1 MKALVVYESTYG
13 NTEKVARAVGD
24 ALTSY
29 ATVAVK
35 SVEDVTAGDVRGVG
49 LLVVGG
55 PTQRRGV
62 SPRLHQWLDSLA
74 PRSLRGVIAVAFDTR
89 YRLPSL
95 ISGSAAHGI
104 VKRLH
109 RLGAEV
115 FLPVESFYVEGREGP
130 LVEGELERAA
140 RWVCLARVR
149 TESTAK

>member
-13 NTEKVARAVGD
+13 NTAMVARAVGD
-24 ALTSY
+24 ALTQY
-29 ATVAVK
+29 AAVEVTA
-35 SVEDVTAGDVRGVG
+35 VEDVRAGDVRGVN

-62 SPRLHQWLDSLA
+62 SPHMHAWLDSLA
-74 PRSLRGVIAVAFDTR
+74 SGCLRGVIAVAFDTR

-140 RWVCLARVR
+140 EWACLARVR
-149 TESTAK
+149 TGSVAK

>member
-13 NTEKVARAVGD
+13 NTEMVARAVGN
-24 ALTSY
+24 ALTQY
-29 ATVAVK
+29 AVVQVK
-35 SVEDVTAGDVRGVG
+35 SVGDVTAGDVRGVNM
-49 LLVVGG
+49 LVVGG

-62 SPRLHQWLDSLA
+62 SPQLHEWLDSLA
-74 PRSLRGVIAVAFDTR
+74 PGCLRGVIAVAFDTR

-104 VKRLH
+104 VKRLQ

-130 LVEGELERAA
+130 LVMGELERAGQWACIA
-140 RWVCLARVR
+140 RAR
-149 TESTAK
+149 TGSTAK

>member
-13 NTEKVARAVGD
+13 NTEMIARAVGE
-24 ALTSY
+24 ALTQY
-29 ATVAVK
+29 AVVEMK
-35 SVEDVTAGDVRGVG
+35 SVRDARAVDVRDIN

-62 SPRLHQWLDSLA
+62 SPQMHDWLDSLA
-74 PRSLRGVIAVAFDTR
+74 PGCLRGVIAVAFDTR

-104 VKRLH
+104 VKRLQQ
-109 RLGAEV
+109 LGAEV

-130 LVEGELERAA
+130 LVEGELERAG
-140 RWVCLARVR
+140 RWACLARAKTR
-149 TESTAK
+149 PTA